1 MTPSWSASQS
11 PFPKFPRVLLLGGH
25 LTLYID
31 QMCCPLQKPTWAF
44 PAGPEVKI
52 LPSKTRD
59 AGVISDGGAKISLAS
74 GRKNQNIK
82 KEREREKQY
91 CNKFNT
97 DLKK

>member
-31 QMCCPLQKPTWAF
+31 QMCCPLQKPTWVF

-82 KEREREKQY
+82 KEREQREAI
-91 CNKFNT
+91 
-97 DLKK
+97 L